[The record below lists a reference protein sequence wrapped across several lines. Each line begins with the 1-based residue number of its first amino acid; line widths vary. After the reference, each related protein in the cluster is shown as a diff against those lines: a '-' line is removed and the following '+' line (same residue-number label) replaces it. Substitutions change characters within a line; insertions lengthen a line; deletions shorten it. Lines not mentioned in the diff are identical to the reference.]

1 MCPAS
6 GTNASTTYR
15 FDAGRIPVLDCLSV
29 HPVSGMSA
37 LCYMRAR
44 ECCTWR
50 SQCWCL
56 PQSIASAVVRLLG
69 TAKGHKPVV
78 VVVVVAHGGDT
89 WWSVGGAYN
98 ALWFPFW
105 GRTMKLLATWRLL
118 VLAQVKAQ
126 QLEQV
131 LVPVLL
137 LASWQAPQ
145 AGRRC
150 TRACRR
156 CSKEEVHLDNWVR
169 GPGYKLQLGCTWV
182 GCLLSIGASTTGAA
196 AAAVAVLLLP
206 LPAPACEDLLE
217 PLLAVL

>member
-1 MCPAS
+1 MLHE
-6 GTNASTTYR
+6 R
-15 FDAGRIPVLDCLSV
+15 E
-29 HPVSGMSA
+29 
-37 LCYMRAR
+37 R
-44 ECCTWR
+44 ECCTRR

-78 VVVVVAHGGDT
+78 VVVVVVAHGGDT
-89 WWSVGGAYN
+89 WWSVGSVTRSLVPY
-98 ALWFPFW
+98 LL
-105 GRTMKLLATWRLL
+105 GRTMMLLATWRLL

-156 CSKEEVHLDNWVR
+156 CSKEEVHLGGWVR
-169 GPGYKLQLGCTWV
+169 GRGYKLQLGCTWA
-182 GCLLSIGASTTGAA
+182 GCLLSTGASTTGAA
-196 AAAVAVLLLP
+196 AAAVALLLLP